1 MVMYT
6 DQRNSAWTPV
16 VLGAFLA
23 LIFSMTF
30 FSPLFRLRTLE
41 VNTNEFTTREELMTA
56 GHLIFGKTNLPLL
69 SEKGLEKKLMN
80 HPYVK
85 AVSIEKSYPSTLKL
99 TIDYRVDSFA
109 IPNAGY
115 YILLDNE
122 LKVLRVDQMAYNATI
137 LEGITFKEFN
147 IGEGISADQP
157 YVLQRIVDL
166 NNLMTNSHIS
176 FVKAISYDGKRILV
190 KTKAGIEGDFG
201 DGKNIAQRFN
211 HFAEIFDN
219 IQSKGIS
226 TGLIDVSSDGLP
238 TYKPFGK

>member
-1 MVMYT
+1 MAT
-6 DQRNSAWTPV
+6 GQLT
-16 VLGAFLA
+16 
-23 LIFSMTF
+23 
-30 FSPLFRLRTLE
+30 
-41 VNTNEFTTREELMTA
+41 
-56 GHLIFGKTNLPLL
+56 FGKTNLPLL
-69 SEKGLEKKLMN
+69 SEKGLEKKLMK

-85 AVSIEKSYPSTLKL
+85 QVKVKKAYPSTLRL
-99 TIDYRVDSFA
+99 SVEYRVDSFA

-115 YILLDNE
+115 YIILDDE
-122 LKVLRVDQMAYNATI
+122 LKVLRVDQMPYNATI

-157 YVLQRIVDL
+157 YILKRIVDL
-166 NNLMTNSHIS
+166 NLLMNSSHIS
-176 FVKAISYDGKRILV
+176 FIKSISFDGKHILV
-190 KTKAGIEGDFG
+190 KTKAGVEGDFG

-226 TGLIDVSSDGLP
+226 TGLIDVSNDGLP

>member
-1 MVMYT
+1 MNT
-6 DQRNSAWTPV
+6 DQRSNSKTPV
-16 VLGAFLA
+16 LLGAVVA
-23 LIFSMTF
+23 LLFSVTF
-30 FSPLFRLRTLE
+30 FSPLFRIETVE
-41 VNTNEFTTREELMTA
+41 VNTNEFTTREELMTV
-56 GHLIFGKTNLPLL
+56 GNLHFGKTNLPLL
-69 SEKGLEKKLMN
+69 SEKGLEKKLMK

-85 AVSIEKSYPSTLKL
+85 SVTVKKAYPSTIKMS
-99 TIDYRVDSFA
+99 IQYRVDSFA

-115 YILLDNE
+115 YIILDDE
-122 LKVLRVDQMAYNATI
+122 LRVLRVDQMSYNATI

-157 YVLQRIVDL
+157 YILQRIVELNDL
-166 NNLMTNSHIS
+166 MANSHIT
-176 FVKAISYDGKRILV
+176 FNKQISYDGKGIKV
-190 KTKAGIEGDFG
+190 KTKAGIDGDFG